1 MFFFEKIVEYIK
13 KDRFN
18 EVLDDY
24 ERSVAQNPLSQ
35 IPLEDDLPPLEED
48 DSVNCEHIFMP
59 IDSSGEIL
67 ACSKCGLIKKKSELP
82 PTNFFLNK
90 NNVNFS

>member
-18 EVLDDY
+18 EVLEDY
-24 ERSVAQNPLSQ
+24 ENASAQNPLAQ
-35 IPLEDDLPPLEED
+35 IPLEDELPPPDED
-48 DSVNCEHIFMP
+48 YSVNCEPIFMP

-82 PTNFFLNK
+82 PSNFFLNK
-90 NNVNFS
+90 NDVNFS